1 MAITVNYM
9 SDISNVFENADCINV
24 YTEGVVKAYK
34 SGTDEFKGIIAC
46 WYEMIEGAYDMPA
59 FGVSLH
65 NETLDAMKSGRWIEF
80 EFDNK
85 QEHNGMS
92 FEKLLIQVES
102 AYKGF
107 NLIRYNP
114 EKGYYGRCFYF
125 NLVDKDMSQLSDYL
139 AFLGRK

>member
-1 MAITVNYM
+1 MVIAINYM
-9 SDISNVFENADCINV
+9 REISNVFEKADCINV
-24 YTEGVVKAYK
+24 YTEGEVKSYK
-34 SGTDEFKGIIAC
+34 SGTDEFKGIITC

-65 NETLDAMKSGRWIEF
+65 DETLEAMKSGRWIEF

-102 AYKGF
+102 GFKGF
-107 NLIRYNP
+107 NLIRYNA
-114 EKGYYGRCFYF
+114 EMGYYGRCFYF
-125 NLVDKDMSQLSDYL
+125 NLVNNDMSRLSDYL
-139 AFLGRK
+139 TVLGKK

>member
-1 MAITVNYM
+1 MAISVNYM

-24 YTEGVVKAYK
+24 HTEGVVKAYK

-102 AYKGF
+102 GFKGF
-107 NLIRYNP
+107 NLIRYNA

-139 AFLGRK
+139 AFLGQK